1 MANTVTPYHVSP
13 VSAVVTEIWSE
24 LKGLGAIAYHSC
36 KNCPPPTLSCA
47 VLAENVSP
55 AVSFTENAV
64 PSGKQSHPT
73 MTMSP
78 LMLVVSAAEQEV
90 T

>member
-1 MANTVTPYHVSP
+1 LAPDTPKAIIPYHVSP
-13 VSAVVTEIWSE
+13 ESAVVTETTSE
-24 LKGLGAIAYHSC
+24 DSGLGAIAYHSC

-64 PSGKQSHPT
+64 PSG
-73 MTMSP
+73 
-78 LMLVVSAAEQEV
+78 
-90 T
+90 